1 MRRGKGGSRLAQLI
15 RGNYIILFIAAAMI
29 VMAVFSPVFL
39 GPANLLGILNQI
51 AIYGIVACAMTYAVI
66 CGEFDLSVATTFPM
80 SGVLF
85 IMYVDKLGVVPA
97 ALIAL
102 AYGLAIGCLNG
113 TLVAVLRINS
123 FIVTLGTM
131 LISNG
136 IGMTMTK
143 GNTLSTSH
151 AGITAFSDWRLGTLT
166 TFFFIFLGILVI
178 AQIVLRWTRFG
189 RNLYATGG
197 NQDVAR
203 LSGINTRFY
212 KFIIFVILGLSASL
226 AGILLAVRLSAHAAD
241 YGKDLAMYT
250 VSVVVIGGASLA
262 GGKGSVVKTFF
273 GLLFMG
279 IIFNGFNLVHVQS
292 YIQAGLK
299 GLILI
304 LVVLL
309 DHYSPKKRAYE

>member
-1 MRRGKGGSRLAQLI
+1 MVRQQKPNRLIALV
-15 RGNYIILFIAAAMI
+15 RGNYIIVFILAAM
-29 VMAVFSPVFL
+29 AVIASVSPVFL
-39 GPANLLGILNQI
+39 GAANLLGILNQI
-51 AIYGIVACAMTYAVI
+51 AIYGIVAFAMTFAVI

-85 IMYVDKLGVVPA
+85 IMFVDRLGVVPA
-97 ALIAL
+97 GLVAL
-102 AYGLAIGCLNG
+102 AYGLVIGSLNG
-113 TLVAVLRINS
+113 VLVAVLKLNS

-131 LISNG
+131 LLSNG
-136 IGMTMTK
+136 IGMTMTR
-143 GNTLSTSH
+143 GNTLQSAH
-151 AGITAFSDWRLGTLT
+151 AGIAAFSDWRLGTLT
-166 TFFFIFLGILVI
+166 SFFFIFLALGILSQ
-178 AQIVLRWTRFG
+178 AVLRWTRFG

-212 KFIIFVILGLSASL
+212 KFIIFVILGLAASL
-226 AGILLAVRLSAHAAD
+226 AGVLLAVRLSAHAAD

-262 GGKGSVVKTFF
+262 GGKGSIVKTFF

-309 DHYSPKKRAYE
+309 DHFSPRKRAYE

>member
-1 MRRGKGGSRLAQLI
+1 MNKRFLGPKISAGLRN
-15 RGNYIILFIAAAMI
+15 NYIVGFIIVAGV
-29 VMAVFSPVFL
+29 VMAVVSPIFL
-39 GPANLLGILNQI
+39 GPTNLLGILNQI
-51 AIYGIVACAMTYAVI
+51 AIYGIVAFAMTLAVI
-66 CGEFDLSVATTFPM
+66 CGEFDLSVTTTLPM

-85 IMYVDKLGVVPA
+85 IMYIDKIGELPA
-97 ALIAL
+97 ALLAL
-102 AYGLAIGCLNG
+102 GYGLVIGCLNG
-113 TLVAVLRINS
+113 TLVSMLRINS

-131 LISNG
+131 LLGNG
-136 IGMTMTK
+136 IGMTITK
-143 GNTLSTSH
+143 GNTMQSANERIL
-151 AGITAFSDWRLGTLT
+151 AFSDWRLGSLT
-166 TFFFIFLGILVI
+166 GFFFIFLVLGIIGQL
-178 AQIVLRWTRFG
+178 VLRWTKFG

-212 KFIIFVILGLSASL
+212 KFIIFVILGLSASF
-226 AGILLAVRLSAHAAD
+226 AGVLLAVRLSAHAAD
-241 YGKDLAMYT
+241 YGKDLAMYA

-262 GGKGSVVKTFF
+262 GGKGSIVKTFL

-279 IIFNGFNLVHVQS
+279 VIFNGFNLVQVQS

-309 DHYSPKKRAYE
+309 DNYSPKKRAYE

>member
-1 MRRGKGGSRLAQLI
+1 MRRAPGRSRLGQI
-15 RGNYIILFIAAAMI
+15 VRGNYIVLFIVAAMT
-29 VMAVFSPVFL
+29 VMAALSPVFL
-39 GPANLLGILNQI
+39 GPTNLLGILNQI
-51 AIYGIVACAMTYAVI
+51 AIYGIVAFAMTYAVI

-85 IMYVDKLGVVPA
+85 VMFVDTIGVVPA

-102 AYGLAIGCLNG
+102 AYGLVIGVLNG

-136 IGMTMTK
+136 IGMTVTK
-143 GNTLSTSH
+143 GNTLQVQH
-151 AGITAFSDWRLGTLT
+151 AGVAAFSDWRLGTLT
-166 TFFFIFLGILVI
+166 AFFFIFLALGIV
-178 AQIVLRWTRFG
+178 AQVVLRWTKFG

-212 KFIIFVILGLSASL
+212 KFIIFVILGLAASL

-262 GGKGSVVKTFF
+262 GGKGSVVKTFL

-279 IIFNGFNLVHVQS
+279 IIFNGFNLVQVQS

-309 DHYSPKKRAYE
+309 DNYKPRLRAYG

>member
-1 MRRGKGGSRLAQLI
+1 MARLAQLI
-15 RGNYIILFIAAAMI
+15 RGNYIILFIIAAITAM
-29 VMAVFSPVFL
+29 ALLSPVFL

-51 AIYGIVACAMTYAVI
+51 AIYGIVAFAMTYAVI

-85 IMYVDKLGVVPA
+85 IMFVDTLGVVPA

-102 AYGLAIGCLNG
+102 AYGLVIGCLNG

-136 IGMTMTK
+136 VGMTVTK
-143 GNTLSTSH
+143 GNTLSTAH
-151 AGITAFSDWRLGTLT
+151 AGIAAFSDWRFGTLT
-166 TFFFIFLGILVI
+166 TFFLIFLGVGII
-178 AQIVLRWTRFG
+178 AQVVLRWTRFG

-226 AGILLAVRLSAHAAD
+226 GGILLAVRLSAHAAD

>member
-1 MRRGKGGSRLAQLI
+1 M
-15 RGNYIILFIAAAMI
+15 
-29 VMAVFSPVFL
+29 
-39 GPANLLGILNQI
+39 
-51 AIYGIVACAMTYAVI
+51 
-66 CGEFDLSVATTFPM
+66 
-80 SGVLF
+80 
-85 IMYVDKLGVVPA
+85 
-97 ALIAL
+97 
-102 AYGLAIGCLNG
+102 
-113 TLVAVLRINS
+113 
-123 FIVTLGTM
+123 
-131 LISNG
+131 
-136 IGMTMTK
+136 
-143 GNTLSTSH
+143 
-151 AGITAFSDWRLGTLT
+151 
-166 TFFFIFLGILVI
+166 
-178 AQIVLRWTRFG
+178 VLRWTRFG

-197 NQDVAR
+197 NQEVAR

-262 GGKGSVVKTFF
+262 GGKGSVVKTFL

-279 IIFNGFNLVHVQS
+279 IIFNGFNLVQVQS

-309 DHYSPKKRAYE
+309 DNYSPRKRAYE

>member
-1 MRRGKGGSRLAQLI
+1 MDTHSKGNRLVALV
-15 RGNYIILFIAAAMI
+15 RNNYIILFIVAAAI
-29 VMAVFSPVFL
+29 VMAAVSPVFL
-39 GPANLLGILNQI
+39 GATNLLGILNQI
-51 AIYGIVACAMTYAVI
+51 AIYGIVAFAMTYAVI

-85 IMYVDKLGVVPA
+85 IMFVDKLGVVPA

-102 AYGLAIGCLNG
+102 AYGLIVGCLNG
-113 TLVAVLRINS
+113 VLVAILGINS
-123 FIVTLGTM
+123 FIITLGTM
-131 LISNG
+131 LVSNG
-136 IGMTMTK
+136 IGMTVTR
-143 GNTLSTSH
+143 GNTLQSAH
-151 AGITAFSDWRLGTLT
+151 AGIAAFSDWRLGTLT
-166 TFFFIFLGILVI
+166 GFFFIFLAIGLVSQ
-178 AQIVLRWTRFG
+178 AVLRWTRFG

-197 NQDVAR
+197 NPDVAR

-262 GGKGSVVKTFF
+262 GGKGSIVKTFF

-279 IIFNGFNLVHVQS
+279 IIFNGFNLVQVQS

-309 DHYSPKKRAYE
+309 DHYSPRKRAYE